1 MIFTLSKL
9 SLCIPSSSKP
19 QLGCFVYLLE
29 IQHHFNKADTLHILI
44 NLQTSLIPFTRS
56 HITLHNYLT
65 GPIHSQKLSLSTIYS
80 LLCSSLRESTEA
92 TCKCIGQPND
102 TILPMLRRCNF
113 VVFIINWSS
122 TKVSSSKFH
131 WQNFCLD
138 QLECR
143 IHVNGYMFDN
153 CKG

>member
-44 NLQTSLIPFTRS
+44 NLHTSLIPFTRS

-113 VVFIINWSS
+113 CGFHNQLVVHKSFILKISLAKLLLGS
-122 TKVSSSKFH
+122 TGVQDTCE
-131 WQNFCLD
+131 W
-138 QLECR
+138 
-143 IHVNGYMFDN
+143 VYV
-153 CKG
+153 